1 MNNRNIQT
9 YLDFGNSKIRA
20 GTFVGT
26 DQSDIFYNESKF
38 CLNHLS
44 LNEQIQN
51 IITSLEKDSNEY
63 INNINLM
70 IDSQKMLSIGIS
82 ISKKIDGSILKQEDV
97 QFLIQEAKQQIS
109 KNYRQMN
116 IVHII
121 INNYKV
127 NDTDYT
133 ILPNESKCFLISL
146 DILFICFPNDT
157 ILNFKNIFSNFNIL
171 INQIICSSY
180 AKSMNYKK
188 NLNLTGNTSFIDIG
202 FNKTAIISFH
212 NDKLLFI
219 DTLPIGGN
227 QITKDISKILNVGLE
242 EAEAIKINTIKNIG
256 NKNNTRFSNIR
267 IEKIILARIE
277 EILELSIKSIE
288 SNSFKSN
295 LFRIFLTGN
304 GSKILNN
311 DYKQKTLISED
322 LVILEDATD
331 NICKSGLQLGM
342 GLNKQE
348 VLVVPKKH
356 IKQGFFEKLFHFF
369 N

>member
-1 MNNRNIQT
+1 MNNKNIQT
-9 YLDFGNSKIRA
+9 YFDFGNSKIRA
-20 GTFVGT
+20 GVFVGV
-26 DQSDIFYNESKF
+26 DQFYNEGKF
-38 CLNHLS
+38 SLNHLS
-44 LNEQIQN
+44 LNEQIHN
-51 IITSLEKDSNEY
+51 IITSLEKESNEY

-82 ISKKIDGSILKQEDV
+82 ISKKTDGSILKQEDV

-109 KNYRQMN
+109 KNYKKLN

-121 INNYKV
+121 INNYKI
-127 NDTDYT
+127 NGIDYT
-133 ILPNESKCFLISL
+133 IIPNEPKCFLISL
-146 DILFICFPNDT
+146 DIIFICFPNET
-157 ILNFKNIFSNFNIL
+157 ILNFKNIFFNSNIL

-180 AKSMNYKK
+180 AKSVNYKK

-202 FNKTAIISFH
+202 FSKTSMISFH
-212 NDKLLFI
+212 NDKLVSL

-227 QITKDISKILNVGLE
+227 HITKDISKILTVDLE
-242 EAEAIKINTIKNIG
+242 ESEAIKLDTIKNQEIQ
-256 NKNNTRFSNIR
+256 NNAHYSNEKIQ
-267 IEKIILARIE
+267 KIILARIE
-277 EILELSIKSIE
+277 EILELSIKSIT
-288 SNSFKSN
+288 SNSFKSSSSS
-295 LFRIFLTGN
+295 FRVFLTGN

-311 DYKQKTLISED
+311 SYKEKIAISKDLI
-322 LVILEDATD
+322 ILEDTTD

-348 VLVVPKKH
+348 VVIVAKKR